1 MEERLLWWGATPLV
15 TADRETG
22 TARMGAMRSFLY
34 TFVIYIFRKQFSYS
48 ICSAVSLE
56 EETGPWHPHSVVSA
70 GSQVTEGI
78 KVSTLLTMN
87 HGKEDGNGEI

>member
-34 TFVIYIFRKQFSYS
+34 TFVIYIYIYTHREF
-48 ICSAVSLE
+48 
-56 EETGPWHPHSVVSA
+56 
-70 GSQVTEGI
+70 
-78 KVSTLLTMN
+78 
-87 HGKEDGNGEI
+87 

>member
-34 TFVIYIFRKQFSYS
+34 TFVIYIYCTMDSCLNGPKEVFRVAS
-48 ICSAVSLE
+48 I
-56 EETGPWHPHSVVSA
+56 
-70 GSQVTEGI
+70 
-78 KVSTLLTMN
+78 
-87 HGKEDGNGEI
+87 